1 MPSLSLGT
9 SSSPAPTTFSHLL
22 DALQARPQPA
32 LVYYSRA
39 ASPHDDESASGHSEH
54 RVELSGRVL
63 QNWTV
68 KLIGLLLDEAEL
80 QSGDVV
86 LIDTDVHWK
95 SLAVALAASA
105 VGCEVQLDFAA
116 DADYALVVT
125 DDPGSWQ
132 DSAALGQAELAAL
145 SPGMLDSSFA
155 ASTGAV
161 VPSWVLDVS
170 AEVRQQPD
178 QLLDPVPDVPL
189 PKAAPPQADADAAPG
204 SPPASAAGSRPAA
217 PGSTGSP
224 IVLLPDDD
232 DVAARF
238 ADLRHWRP
246 LRWGTA
252 ALPEILA
259 AWGAHQPVVCL
270 DDAQHAGAEGE
281 VDEGTASAP
290 AGDSGVS
297 SGEDAAGAAEPL
309 WRVVRR
315 NEGMS

>member
-1 MPSLSLGT
+1 M
-9 SSSPAPTTFSHLL
+9 FSHLL

-32 LVYYSRA
+32 LVYYSRE
-39 ASPHDDESASGHSEH
+39 ASPRDDEATSGHSEQ

-68 KLIGLLLDEAEL
+68 KLIGLLLDEADL
-80 QSGDVV
+80 QAGDVV

-105 VGCEVQLDFAA
+105 LGCEVQLRFAA

-125 DDPGSWQ
+125 DDPGSWE
-132 DSAALGQAELAAL
+132 DSEALGQAELAAL

-155 ASTGAV
+155 ASTGAD

-178 QLLDPVPDVPL
+178 QLLSPVPDVPL
-189 PKAAPPQADADAAPG
+189 PEVALLPSDADAAQG
-204 SPPASAAGSRPAA
+204 SSPVSAASSAPEA

-232 DVAARF
+232 DVVARF
-238 ADLRHWRP
+238 ADLRRWRP

-252 ALPEILA
+252 ALPEVLA

-270 DDAQHAGAEGE
+270 DGAQHVGAVGAA
-281 VDEGTASAP
+281 DERTANAA

-297 SGEDAAGAAEPL
+297 SGEDSAGAAEPL
-309 WRVVRR
+309 WQVVRR